1 MTKKSEW
8 SDEKVTEL
16 LKQLPALKDH
26 RTKQKVYQQIDKK
39 INRRRKGIW
48 NIPIIATACSLLLFL
63 IIINGIIQNGAEN
76 ETNKRSWDNSNMI
89 ALKAKDKI
97 AKQEEDTS
105 DSLSLDQGNT
115 LLEAN
120 AVYQEDIQN
129 KEVLTYP
136 IPDAAMQV
144 VVPISIVADNPN
156 QNSRFQLYM
165 DNMSKLT
172 EKNWHLKESYPIQ
185 ADIQFDEKN
194 KIVSVTI
201 EKELTAFPS
210 NGINFYS
217 AIINQ
222 QLQNVGGKEVTF
234 MTENQPGIEFGNFG
248 EKMSYQYTEL
258 ENRGYF
264 LLASNKIE
272 GNRPFYV
279 PSLDSYQDIETA
291 FYEMRKDNEIL
302 GLKSS
307 IPNTIHFAKIIKDKT
322 KGQLTLFLTN
332 GSKLEENAITLQ
344 AIESILLT
352 AKDFHFST
360 VKFENAKLKQIGRF
374 SLSKAIAV
382 PVAPNKRDVR

>member
-1 MTKKSEW
+1 MTKESKW
-8 SDEKVTEL
+8 SDEQIEEL
-16 LKQLPALKDH
+16 LRQLPALKDH
-26 RTKQKVYQQIDKK
+26 RPKQMIYQQIDKK
-39 INRRRKGIW
+39 INKRRKRIW
-48 NIPIIATACSLLLFL
+48 YIPTIATVCSLLLFL
-63 IIINGIIQNGAEN
+63 VIISEIVHNGTEN
-76 ETNKRSWDNSNMI
+76 ETSNRSLDNSNMI
-89 ALKAKDKI
+89 ALKAEDKI
-97 AKQEEDTS
+97 AKKEREDTS
-105 DSLSLDQGNT
+105 DSLNMDQSKMIQ
-115 LLEAN
+115 AN

-156 QNSRFQLYM
+156 HHSRFQLYM

-172 EKNWHLKESYPIQ
+172 EKDWHLKESYPIQ
-185 ADIQFDEKN
+185 ADIQFDEKKKN
-194 KIVSVTI
+194 VSVTI
-201 EKELTAFPS
+201 EKELAAFPS

-234 MTENQPGIEFGNFG
+234 MTEDQPGIEFGNFG
-248 EKMSYQYTEL
+248 EKLSYQYTEL

-264 LLASNKIE
+264 LLDSNKIE
-272 GNRPFYV
+272 ENLPFYV

-291 FYEMRKDNEIL
+291 FYEMRQDNEVL
-302 GLKSS
+302 GLDSS
-307 IPNTIHFAKIIKDKT
+307 IPDTIHFSKIVKDKA

-332 GSKLEENAITLQ
+332 GSKLEENATTLQ

-352 AKDFHFST
+352 AKDFHFSS

-374 SLSKAIAV
+374 SLAKAIAV
-382 PVAPNKRDVR
+382 PIAPNKREVR